1 MPIPRV
7 TPVGDDLA
15 DGADDDV
22 QCQEELGHELA
33 RHGKLIH
40 LMRSQLAGS
49 TPSGLDFAAF
59 TLLMMLVK
67 GGPKRQGELAE
78 TALLDPSTVSRHT
91 AQLVKA
97 GLVERRIDPGDGR
110 AVQLVAS
117 PEGMALA
124 KQFMVARRRLMQQVM
139 ANWSLEDATTLV
151 TLMRR
156 LNDDLEA
163 LRPQ

>member
-1 MPIPRV
+1 LPIPRV

-15 DGADDDV
+15 EGTDTVV

-40 LMRSQLAGS
+40 LMRNQLVDS
-49 TPSGLDFAAF
+49 TPAGLDFAAF
-59 TLLMMLVK
+59 TVLMMLVK
-67 GGPKRQGELAE
+67 GGPTRQGELAE
-78 TALLDPSTVSRHT
+78 TALLDPSTVSRHV

-97 GLVERRIDPGDGR
+97 GLLERRADPGDGR
-110 AVQLVAS
+110 AIQLVAA
-117 PEGMALA
+117 PEGLALA
-124 KQFMVARRRLMQQVM
+124 KQFMLARRRLMQQVM
-139 ANWSLEDATTLV
+139 AGWSLEDSATLV
-151 TLMRR
+151 SLMRR